1 MRNFLEL
8 AFAFLKAFLCFVV
21 GAGVFFILVA
31 ANCAMSLCVFGAF
44 VGVILSILAIVMNE

>member
-44 VGVILSILAIVMNE
+44 VGVVLSILAIVMNE